1 MTESMNRLIL
11 LSLIS
16 AIPILCQSENKTAWG
31 IIRKGLAEKS
41 ADNRVRATHVLGLI
55 EDDSE
60 AQSTA
65 EKMLTDPDSKVRASA
80 ARALG
85 KMGAKSSIP
94 KLEPLVNDHESE
106 VVFAVAGAL
115 LKLGD
120 PKAYGIYYAA
130 LTGER
135 KSGESLAEEQMKL
148 LKDPKALA
156 KIGFEQGIGF
166 IPFAGMGLSAF
177 KMATK
182 DDSSPIRAAA
192 AQQLA
197 HDPDPKSAKALVEA
211 LSDKKWLVRA
221 GAADA
226 IGQRNDPSPMKSRI
240 PAFKDSNDTVSL
252 TAAAYLRLHAKARS
266 NGRT

>member
-1 MTESMNRLIL
+1 MNRLIL

-16 AIPILCQSENKTAWG
+16 AISVLCQSEDKAAWD
-31 IIRKGLAEKS
+31 IIKKGLAEKS
-41 ADNRVRATHVLGLI
+41 ADNRVKAAHVLGLI
-55 EDDSE
+55 ENDSE

-65 EKMLTDPDSKVRASA
+65 EKLLADPEPKVRASA

-94 KLEPLVNDHESE
+94 KLRPLVKDHESE

-115 LKLGD
+115 TKLGD
-120 PKAYGIYYAA
+120 SKAYEIYYAA

-135 KSGESLAEEQMKL
+135 KSGESLAEEQMKM

-166 IPFAGMGLSAF
+166 IPFAGMGLTAF

-182 DDSSPIRAAA
+182 DDSSPVRAAA

-197 HDPDPKSAKALVEA
+197 RDPDPRAAKALVEA

-221 GAADA
+221 SAADA
-226 IGQRNDPSPMKSRI
+226 IGQRNDPSLMRSLT
-240 PAFKDSNDTVSL
+240 PAFKDSNHTVAL
-252 TAAAYLRLHAKARS
+252 TAAAAYLRLNAKARS
-266 NGRT
+266 HGRS